1 MAIEAPNKVAM
12 HLRIK
17 VIDHGKEGSPAVNVK
32 MPMSIVKW
40 GTKVAQ
46 AFSPEM
52 KNVEIDWDGLNAM
65 IKEGEVGKLVE
76 VEDEAQHK
84 TVEVWVE

>member
-1 MAIEAPNKVAM
+1 MAIETPDKVALY
-12 HLRIK
+12 LRVK
-17 VIDHGKEGSPAVNVK
+17 VIDHGKEGSPVVNVK

-52 KNVEIDWDGLNAM
+52 KNVDIDWDSLNAM